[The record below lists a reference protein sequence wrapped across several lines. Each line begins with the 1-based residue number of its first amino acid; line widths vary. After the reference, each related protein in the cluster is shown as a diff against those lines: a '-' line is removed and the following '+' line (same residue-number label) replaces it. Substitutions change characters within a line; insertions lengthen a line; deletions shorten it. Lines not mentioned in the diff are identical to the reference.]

1 MGSFTQVQDEKR
13 LSSKKL
19 QRLGWSYRQLKE
31 TLTDAIES
39 YRNAGIVDWKNT
51 TMVSFSK

>member
-39 YRNAGIVDWKNT
+39 YRNAGIVD
-51 TMVSFSK
+51 

>member
-51 TMVSFSK
+51 TMVSFPM